1 MPFTFHKTT
10 LPGVILIK
18 ARLFTD
24 NRGFFSE
31 SYKQSDFLEAGINDP
46 FVQDN
51 YSYSVRGV
59 LRGLHYQKE
68 PATQAKLVMVAM
80 GEIFDVAV
88 DIRQGSPTYGKW
100 FGATLSRE
108 NGEMLY
114 IPGGFAHGF
123 CVISPEACVTY
134 KVTQEFNLA
143 LDRGILWNDPDIG
156 IAWPTQNP
164 VLSPKDAQH
173 PRLREADNDFIWQPC

>member
-1 MPFTFHKTT
+1 MPFHFEPTP

-18 ARLFTD
+18 TRLFPD

-31 SYKQSDFLEAGINDP
+31 CYKLTDFRAAGIGEL

-51 YSYSVRGV
+51 YSYSVQGV

-68 PATQAKLVMVAM
+68 PDAQAKLVMASM

-88 DIRQGSPTYGKW
+88 DIRKGSPTYGQW
-100 FGATLSRE
+100 FGRTLSRE

-114 IPGGFAHGF
+114 IPEGYAHGF

-134 KVTQEFNLA
+134 KVNREFNLA
-143 LDRGILWNDPDIG
+143 LDRGIVWNDPDVG
-156 IAWPTQNP
+156 IDWPVKSP
-164 VLSPKDAQH
+164 VLSEKDS
-173 PRLREADNDFIWQPC
+173 RLPQLHKADNDFTWQT